1 MELDISL
8 ELVVK
13 SGIVEEMKLTIIA
26 RLEVAIELK
35 NIFLNM
41 VHNLNCKGSG
51 IKKIEQNMKC
61 K

>member
-13 SGIVEEMKLTIIA
+13 SGIVEEMKLIIIV
-26 RLEVAIELK
+26 RLEVVIELK

-41 VHNLNCKGSG
+41 VYNLNCKGSG
-51 IKKIEQNMKC
+51 IKKIE
-61 K
+61 